1 LAFPENGGL
10 FVNSASLHLKRAS
23 LQEVKTMQEK
33 ERKEIKNEGN
43 KENGGIQVIFFEA
56 KRNYEAEMKKWER
69 LYNDTD
75 GWLDK
80 DYLVVRK
87 IDERN
92 FR

>member
-1 LAFPENGGL
+1 MQ
-10 FVNSASLHLKRAS
+10 K
-23 LQEVKTMQEK
+23 QEK
-33 ERKEIKNEGN
+33 EIKSRNEGN

-80 DYLVVRK
+80 DYLVVRR
-87 IDERN
+87 IDESR
-92 FR
+92 FK

>member
-1 LAFPENGGL
+1 VQACVSKKL
-10 FVNSASLHLKRAS
+10 ASLR
-23 LQEVKTMQEK
+23 EVKTMQEK

-43 KENGGIQVIFFEA
+43 KENGGIQIIFFS
-56 KRNYEAEMKKWER
+56 KRKDYEIEMKKWER

-75 GWLDK
+75 GFLDK

>member
-1 LAFPENGGL
+1 VQACVSQKL
-10 FVNSASLHLKRAS
+10 ASLR
-23 LQEVKTMQEK
+23 EVKTMQEK

-80 DYLVVRK
+80 DYLVVRR
-87 IDERN
+87 IDESR
-92 FR
+92 FK